1 MSAGATARRCSRPGG
16 VLPCVGV
23 IADQQQPVDTGV
35 GVGYDRAQ
43 ACRPRLTRVVESD
56 RVHDHGRPGP

>member
-1 MSAGATARRCSRPGG
+1 
-16 VLPCVGV
+16 VGV
-23 IADQQQPVDTGV
+23 IADQQQPVDSGV

-43 ACRPRLTRVVESD
+43 ARRPRLTRVVESD